1 VKKVILIGYSGH
13 ALVVAEILMQKGYEI
28 YGYLDKKESDN
39 NLLKIP
45 YLGFEREPGVLR
57 RIKDIEVF
65 PAIGDNQIRSEVM
78 LFMHQQGF
86 SIPLV
91 ISSVSSLS
99 DSIKIGKGTLI
110 CRGVCINPFVEI
122 GEGVIINTGSIIEH
136 ECFIQDFSHVAPGAV
151 LAGNV
156 KIGKGSFIGANA
168 VIKQSVTIGNN
179 VIIGAGAVILQDIE
193 DNMVIAGNPGRQIH
207 GKAIK

>member
-1 VKKVILIGYSGH
+1 MKKVILIGYSGH
-13 ALVVAEILMQKGYEI
+13 ALVVAEILMQNGYEI
-28 YGYLDKKESDN
+28 YGYLDKKESSK

-45 YLGFEREPGVLR
+45 YMGFERDPAVLR

-65 PAIGDNQIRSEVM
+65 PAIGDNQIRRNVM

-86 SIPLV
+86 SIPSG
-91 ISSVSSLS
+91 ISSGSSLS
-99 DSIKIGKGTLI
+99 DNIKIGKGTLI
-110 CRGVCINPFVEI
+110 CRGVCINPFAEI

-136 ECFIQDFSHVAPGAV
+136 ECYIQNFSHIAPGAV

-156 KIGKGSFIGANA
+156 KIGKGSFVGANA
-168 VIKQSVTIGNN
+168 VIKQGVTIGNN

-193 DNMVIAGNPGRQIH
+193 DNMIIAGNPGRQIH
-207 GKAIK
+207 VNENK